1 MSASTQNPGR
11 ASKAIPVIAIDGP
24 VGSGKGTISTQL
36 AARLQWHLMDSGAL
50 YRLIAIAA
58 LDAGTHP
65 DDQDALTAI
74 ATKLDFEFRQC
85 DGESIPYLSGRNV
98 SGRLRSE
105 LVSNMASRVAAI
117 TTVRAAM
124 IERQRGFARP
134 PGLVAD
140 GRDMGTVIF
149 PHANLKVFL
158 TASVETRALRR
169 YKQLKEKGENVNLSR
184 LFTEIEARDARD
196 QTRSVAPLRPAD
208 DAVIIDSTESSIKE
222 VLESIYKLV
231 EERSI
236 TS

>member
-1 MSASTQNPGR
+1 MSCSAQNPGR
-11 ASKAIPVIAIDGP
+11 TSQAIPVIAIDGP

-58 LDAGTHP
+58 LDAGTDP

-74 ATKLDFEFRQC
+74 ATKLDFEFRQS
-85 DGESIPYLSGRNV
+85 DGESIPYLSGRDV

-149 PHANLKVFL
+149 PHANLKIFL

-222 VLESIYKLV
+222 VLERIYKLV